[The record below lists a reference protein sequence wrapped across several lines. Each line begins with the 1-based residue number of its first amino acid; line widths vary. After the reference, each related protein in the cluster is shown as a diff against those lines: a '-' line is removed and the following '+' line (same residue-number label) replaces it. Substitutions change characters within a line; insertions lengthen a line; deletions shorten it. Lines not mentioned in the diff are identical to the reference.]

1 MKGFLRLSGL
11 IAALFVFA
19 LLADQIAP
27 LKQFDSYL
35 KEHPQP
41 WTGLTVGATF
51 AGFGLL
57 VFAWIRWGI
66 LTGRPMSEAEA
77 QEFVR
82 TGPGPTGL
90 SSVLRGKAIGI
101 KTPKGDA
108 SFREIKDAFRTGTW
122 LRNPAMRVFCFG
134 TIGLLLLVL
143 GGFGYFVVT
152 ALPAAKLICV
162 GALFYVFWRSAW
174 GLWKA

>member
-57 VFAWIRWGI
+57 VFAWISWGI

-82 TGPGPTGL
+82 TGPVRPGSAA
-90 SSVLRGKAIGI
+90 SSAARRLGSR
-101 KTPKGDA
+101 PRKGM
-108 SFREIKDAFRTGTW
+108 
-122 LRNPAMRVFCFG
+122 P
-134 TIGLLLLVL
+134 
-143 GGFGYFVVT
+143 
-152 ALPAAKLICV
+152 
-162 GALFYVFWRSAW
+162 RSAKSKMPSAPARGFAIRPCGSSASVPLGCCSW
-174 GLWKA
+174 CWVALATLS